1 MTRELI
7 ACMVLLL
14 TMSNVFTYNSFK
26 YYVKKSNTAIAP
38 IENSLLYPLVNSY
51 IGLYAIILSYVGK
64 WIGKVASLSF
74 GESPNI
80 KLIDSLLKS
89 SIMLTFKTMMY
100 STPMFVF
107 IGVLTYIF
115 KMHIAFN
122 SKGKYSM
129 GFQGFVFLM
138 NLTFLLIA
146 NKTEISLTDETII
159 RCFIIMVTLLSLIKT
174 NIKYDN
180 SSMVDRWSSGFTNF
194 FLNFNFKLFV
204 IFSPFVIF
212 GSVGYMIATETP
224 MEKMTLYAG
233 IGVMIIMTFILIA
246 IVNAKIEKHKRESES
261 GRKAN
266 QGFIA
271 SLAPIKEAISVVIN
285 PAVLKSL
292 FKWATYVVIYSIPL
306 VIYIKCTSDDF
317 DIFKQKYLATFNDR
331 FAIMIGCSYAAMSI
345 LQKYISLDPESVE
358 RLMSLIIA
366 SSLIMAQKAKQ
377 N

>member
-1 MTRELI
+1 MTKEQI

-14 TMSNVFTYNSFK
+14 TMGNILTYNSFK
-26 YYVKKSNTAIAP
+26 YYFKKSGSTIAP

-64 WIGKVASLSF
+64 WIVKIATLSL
-74 GESPNI
+74 GESPNF
-80 KLIDSLLKS
+80 KFMDSLLKS
-89 SIMLTFKTMMY
+89 SIIFTFKTMMY
-100 STPMFVF
+100 STSMFVL
-107 IGVLTYIF
+107 IGLLTYIF

-129 GFQGFVFLM
+129 GFQGVVFLI
-138 NLTFLLIA
+138 NVALLLIA
-146 NKTEISLTDETII
+146 TKYDLNLTDETII
-159 RCFIIMVTLLSLIKT
+159 RSFIIMVTLLSLIKT

-194 FLNFNFKLFV
+194 FLNFNFKLLV

-212 GSVGYMIATETP
+212 GLLGYMIATETP
-224 MEKMTLYAG
+224 AEKMTLYAG
-233 IGVMIIMTFILIA
+233 IGVMIIMSFILIA

-266 QGFIA
+266 KGFMVA
-271 SLAPIKEAISVVIN
+271 LAPFKEAASVVLN
-285 PAVLKSL
+285 PAVLKSI

-306 VIYIKCTSDDF
+306 VLYIKFTSDDF
-317 DIFKQKYLATFNDR
+317 EIFKKKYFATFNQR
-331 FAIMIGCSYAAMSI
+331 FAVMIGCAYASMSI
-345 LQKYISLDPESVE
+345 LHKYIKLDPASIE

-366 SSLIMAQKAKQ
+366 SSLIMSQRKS
-377 N
+377 